1 MKKAMEPELLH
12 YEKIVEDALRSVV
25 RTSLEQVSTF
35 GLPDGHSLYITFMTH
50 AAGVDIPQRL
60 VETYPE
66 EMTIVLEHQFW
77 NLTIDEAWF
86 SVELSFNRRQE
97 RLEVPFA
104 AVTSFADPSVP
115 FGLKFELTGAA
126 DDGAGRDATGTTLS
140 ESVLDTS
147 ETAPAANTDS
157 DVAEATEHAD
167 SQSEDGDGK
176 KDGEGDDQP
185 MGEVVNLDSF
195 RKNR

>member
-1 MKKAMEPELLH
+1 MEPELLH

-50 AAGVDIPQRL
+50 AVGVDIPQRL

-77 NLTIDEAWF
+77 NLTIDEDWF

-126 DDGAGRDATGTTLS
+126 GTDDADGRDATGTTLS

-157 DVAEATEHAD
+157 DGGEAGDPAD
-167 SQSEDGDGK
+167 SQSDDGDGK
-176 KDGEGDDQP
+176 RDGEGDDPP